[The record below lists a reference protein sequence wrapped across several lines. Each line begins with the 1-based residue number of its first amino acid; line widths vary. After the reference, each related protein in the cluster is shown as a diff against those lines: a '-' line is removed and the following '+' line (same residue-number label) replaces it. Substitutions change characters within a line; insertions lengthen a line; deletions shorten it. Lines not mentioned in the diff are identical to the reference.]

1 MVINNS
7 TSISSS
13 TNTVQH
19 RQRVNWHEAA
29 ACAVEIELR
38 DYADRLQFLSE
49 YILGKNSYR
58 IDMLI
63 IKNLSRQAIP
73 KNIARIFRTYNLF
86 EVKGI
91 QDSLSISSYYKTIGY
106 AGLLIDQ
113 LNSVGSSKC
122 SALDLSITFLTFR
135 YLRKLIKHL
144 IEDRHLDIAK
154 DDEGI
159 YHISIETF
167 DVQIIVTQELPP
179 EENLYLRCLTNH
191 LKDITL
197 IKRLAD
203 DYAQHQD
210 QNIYIKY
217 MNQLATANMKEEG
230 ESPMVCEGILNLC
243 GTSSAEIIA
252 KTRKESE
259 AQIRE
264 LSESVEQLSSQVNYL
279 KELLKKNNISYE

>member
-1 MVINNS
+1 MTINNS

-135 YLRKLIKHL
+135 YPRKLIKHL

-159 YHISIETF
+159 YHVSIETF

-197 IKRLAD
+197 IKRLVD

>member
-1 MVINNS
+1 M
-7 TSISSS
+7 
-13 TNTVQH
+13 
-19 RQRVNWHEAA
+19 
-29 ACAVEIELR
+29 
-38 DYADRLQFLSE
+38 
-49 YILGKNSYR
+49 
-58 IDMLI
+58 
-63 IKNLSRQAIP
+63 
-73 KNIARIFRTYNLF
+73 
-86 EVKGI
+86 
-91 QDSLSISSYYKTIGY
+91 
-106 AGLLIDQ
+106 
-113 LNSVGSSKC
+113 
-122 SALDLSITFLTFR
+122 
-135 YLRKLIKHL
+135 
-144 IEDRHLDIAK
+144 
-154 DDEGI
+154 
-159 YHISIETF
+159 
-167 DVQIIVTQELPP
+167 
-179 EENLYLRCLTNH
+179 RCLTNH

>member
-19 RQRVNWHEAA
+19 RQCVNWHEAA

-73 KNIARIFRTYNLF
+73 KNIARIFKTNNLF

-167 DVQIIVTQELPP
+167 DVQIIVTQKLPP
-179 EENLYLRCLTNH
+179 EENLYLRCLTND
-191 LKDITL
+191 LKDIAL

-203 DYAQHQD
+203 DYAQYQD